1 MSIRVSSNKEIE
13 NIYVSVNGEKKS
25 IISAYVNV
33 GGTIK
38 KVFGMSTNS
47 ESDSYETAPLDAYV
61 NWNYT
66 LNDETNTI
74 ILNYYKGLETDV
86 IVYASYEIDGILYKT
101 QIASNG
107 SSATYASQYMFNGYT
122 QKKCREIKS
131 IKFSKNIDTSNITNM
146 SYMFNYCYALNTL
159 DISNFITIN
168 VISMEAMFQYCPFT
182 DLDLTNF
189 NTHNVK
195 NMKYMF
201 SHCVNLEKIYATENK
216 WSSSQAD
223 TKYMFASCGTSSVI
237 YK

>member
-1 MSIRVSSNKEIE
+1 MSIYVKDKKEIRDIFV
-13 NIYVSVNGEKKS
+13 NVNGEKKR
-25 IISAYVNV
+25 IISAWVH
-33 GGTIK
+33 GDDTK
-38 KVFGMSTNS
+38 KKIFGRESTS
-47 ESDSYETAPLDAYV
+47 ENDPYETAPVDAYS

-66 LNDETNTI
+66 LDDENNI
-74 ILNYYKGLETDV
+74 ITLNYYNGSETDV

-223 TKYMFASCGTSSVI
+223 TKYMFASCSTSSVI